1 MKTTTLTT
9 PEPPYRAFLLR
20 CWCDGDPTSRNSWR
34 FVVVEID
41 QAERHGFGTFEDLVS
56 FLQAELYRYRAES
69 ADKEVRRIDQQ
80 QKDT

>member
-20 CWCDGDPTSRNSWR
+20 CWCEGDPTSRNSWR

-41 QAERHGFGTFEDLVS
+41 QADRHGFGTFEDLVA
-56 FLQAELYRYRAES
+56 FLQAEIFAEES
-69 ADKEVRRIDQQ
+69 TEEVTRTDGQ
-80 QKDT
+80 QKDK